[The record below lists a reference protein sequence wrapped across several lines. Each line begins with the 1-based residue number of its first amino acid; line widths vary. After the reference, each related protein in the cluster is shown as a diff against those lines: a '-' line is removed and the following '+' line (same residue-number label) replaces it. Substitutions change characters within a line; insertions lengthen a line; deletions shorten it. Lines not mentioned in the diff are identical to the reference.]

1 MATLEAP
8 LTVRGLT
15 KNYPSFT
22 LKDVSLDLKPGMI
35 TGFIGR
41 NGAGKTTTLN
51 SLLGYV
57 RKDAGSVRFSGL
69 DMETDADKIKQ
80 RIGFV
85 SAGMTYY
92 TRKPLKTITAVTR
105 SFYPGW
111 DGAAYESALRRFG
124 LEESK
129 TPAALSNGMKIK
141 YALALALSH
150 RAELFILDEPTSGL
164 DPVSREELVEIF
176 LRLRDEGKTVLF
188 STHITS
194 DLEKCADQ
202 ILFIQKGQLSADM
215 PIDAFTDAYRL
226 IECEGDVP
234 PQASGLSL
242 GERRTRKGRTILIR
256 REDADRAG
264 LPARVPELE
273 EIMVHLEK
281 EEEK

>member
-1 MATLEAP
+1 MATNDSP
-8 LTVRGLT
+8 LYVQGLT

-22 LKDVSLDLKPGMI
+22 LQSVSFALRPGAI

-51 SLLGYV
+51 SILGYV
-57 RKDAGSVRFSGL
+57 KKDAGDVRFFGL
-69 DMETDADKIKQ
+69 DMNKDADRIKQ

-105 SFYPGW
+105 SFYPAW
-111 DGAAYESALRRFG
+111 DEGAYTNALRRFG

-150 RAELFILDEPTSGL
+150 GAELLILDEPTSGL
-164 DPVSREELVEIF
+164 DPVSREELVEVF
-176 LRLRDEGKTVLF
+176 LRLRDEGKTILF

-202 ILFIQKGQLSADM
+202 ILFIQQGRLSADM
-215 PIDAFTDAYRL
+215 PIDEFTDAYRL
-226 IECEGDVP
+226 LECDGAVP
-234 PQASGLSL
+234 PEAQGLSL
-242 GERRTRKGRTILIR
+242 GERRTRKGRTVLLR
-256 REDADRAG
+256 RQDADGLG
-264 LPARVPELE
+264 LPVRKPELE

>member
-1 MATLEAP
+1 MAANDSP
-8 LTVRGLT
+8 LDVQGLT

-22 LKDVSLDLKPGMI
+22 LQSVSFSLRPGAI

-51 SLLGYV
+51 SILGYV
-57 RKDAGSVRFSGL
+57 KKDAGEVRFWGL
-69 DMETDADKIKQ
+69 DMERDADRIKQ

-92 TRKPLKTITAVTR
+92 TRKPLKAITAVTR
-105 SFYPGW
+105 SFYPAW
-111 DGAAYESALRRFG
+111 DGAAYQNALKRFG

-150 RAELFILDEPTSGL
+150 RAELLILDEPTSGL

-176 LRLRDEGKTVLF
+176 LKLRDEGKTILF

-202 ILFIQKGQLSADM
+202 ILFIQKGRLTADM
-215 PIDAFTDAYRL
+215 PIDEFTDAYRL
-226 IECEGDVP
+226 LECEGDVP
-234 PQASGLSL
+234 AQAQALSL
-242 GERRTRKGRTILIR
+242 GERRTRKGRTVLIR
-256 REDADRAG
+256 RQDAQAAA
-264 LPARVPELE
+264 LPVRRPELE

-281 EEEK
+281 EEER